1 MTEVLVERHAERP
14 LNEADLV
21 QMRDDA
27 VNCSNIHRVNR
38 HSTLL
43 SADGRQLLCHFSS
56 PDLESVRLVI
66 KAQRPLPAEVWACRV
81 RDAAGLTA
89 AELAQANVLAS
100 WRFTAPVALE
110 ELAPVDASAAV
121 CLHNHRVRL
130 LRTFVANDR
139 RRVLGLFQAA
149 DAESVRLALREAE
162 PPASCVWA
170 FRQFLP

>member
-14 LNEADLV
+14 LNDADLA
-21 QMRDDA
+21 QMREDA
-27 VNCSNIHRVNR
+27 EKCSSIHRVKR

-43 SADGRQLLCHFSS
+43 SADGRELICHFSS
-56 PDLESVRLVI
+56 PDLESVRLAI
-66 KAQRPLPAEVWACRV
+66 KSQRPLPAEVWACSV

-89 AELAQANVLAS
+89 GELVQANVLAS
-100 WRFTAPVALE
+100 WRLTAPVALE
-110 ELAPVDASAAV
+110 ELAAIDASAAV

-130 LRTFVANDR
+130 LRTFVSNDR

-162 PPASCVWA
+162 PPVECVWA